1 MEGMSGIRPS
11 AVASQE
17 SSRPS
22 PRPRTLAGVSDSG
35 GHRVEHHPST
45 ESRSTAQLAPEPG
58 VTEQLAAGL
67 TTALEQVDGDFSVS
81 VDRDTGMIV
90 VRITDVA
97 TGEIVKQIPPQE
109 LMDADLNMEKIVGL
123 LVDDEG

>member
-1 MEGMSGIRPS
+1 MEGVSNIRPS
-11 AVASQE
+11 SIASQE

-22 PRPRTLAGVSDSG
+22 PRPRTLAGVTDSG
-35 GHRVEHHPST
+35 GHRAGPRPVTGSSP
-45 ESRSTAQLAPEPG
+45 TAQPPPAPG

-109 LMDADLNMEKIVGL
+109 LVDADLNMEKIIGL
-123 LVDDEG
+123 LVDDLG

>member
-22 PRPRTLAGVSDSG
+22 PRPRTLAGVSASG
-35 GHRVEHHPST
+35 GHRVGHHPST